1 MRIPGLVIKR
11 MKIMRAALAM
21 RIIPDGA
28 DKPLPE
34 LPLTVEIDPQD
45 DGEVKLWNKLMPQ
58 YRGMLNAK
66 VKNKKRYG

>member
-34 LPLTVEIDPQD
+34 LPQTVEIDPQD
-45 DGEVKLWNKLMPQ
+45 DGEVKLWDRLMPK